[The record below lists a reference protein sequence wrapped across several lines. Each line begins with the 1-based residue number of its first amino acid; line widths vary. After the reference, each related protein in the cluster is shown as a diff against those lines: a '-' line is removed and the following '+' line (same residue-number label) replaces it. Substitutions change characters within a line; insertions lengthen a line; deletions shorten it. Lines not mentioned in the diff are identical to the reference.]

1 VVPDQPTAFDRPG
14 GLPLSV
20 EQISLRNVGETTQV
34 TSARWKKRAQHLIVL
49 ALLIGLS
56 ALFVIPFLWM
66 LSASIKTD
74 AQLFAFPIEW
84 VPNPPTLE
92 NYRYGMTFVPFD
104 RYILNTLIVAGFS
117 VAGTVI
123 SCSMVAYSLA
133 RINWPGRNILF
144 GILLATMMIPFPVT
158 MIPLFIMFSRLGW
171 VNTFLPLTVPAFFGT
186 AFFIFLLRQFFM
198 TIPKDLTD
206 AARVD
211 GANELRIFL
220 GVVIP
225 LSKPALASVALF
237 QFIGS
242 WSDFLGPLIYLG
254 GASDKFTVS
263 LGLSIFQGEYSTE
276 FGALM
281 AASTVMLLPI
291 VVLFF
296 FTQRTFIQGITLT
309 GIKG

>member
-1 VVPDQPTAFDRPG
+1 MSIDLVETRPVAEVAAPRRAW
-14 GLPLSV
+14 LQ
-20 EQISLRNVGETTQV
+20 ERALRLV
-34 TSARWKKRAQHLIVL
+34 AQ
-49 ALLIGLS
+49 LLLVGLS
-56 ALFVIPFLWM
+56 AVFIIPFLWM
-66 LSASIKTD
+66 LTASVKTD

-84 VPNPPTLE
+84 IPNPVTFDH
-92 NYRYGMTFVPFD
+92 YRYGLTFVPFP
-104 RYILNTLIVAGFS
+104 RYVLNTLIVAGVS

-133 RINWPGRNILF
+133 RINWPGRNVLLIV
-144 GILLATMMIPFPVT
+144 LLATLMIPFPVT
-158 MIPLFIMFSRLGW
+158 MVPLFVMFSDLGW
-171 VNTFLPLTVPAFFGT
+171 VNTFLPLTVPAFFGN

-198 TIPKDLTD
+198 TIPRELSD

-211 GANELRIFL
+211 GANEIRIFL
-220 GVVIP
+220 GVILP
-225 LSKPALASVALF
+225 LSKPALATVALF
-237 QFIGS
+237 QFIGA

-254 GASDKFTVS
+254 GASEKFTVS

-291 VVLFF
+291 VILFF

>member
-1 VVPDQPTAFDRPG
+1 MTLDAA
-14 GLPLSV
+14 
-20 EQISLRNVGETTQV
+20 
-34 TSARWKKRAQHLIVL
+34 SAHHRDNLHVSSRATWRSYAQRLMAHAALIF
-49 ALLIGLS
+49 LS
-56 ALFVIPFLWM
+56 AVFIVPFFWM
-66 LSASIKTD
+66 VTTSVKTD
-74 AQLFAFPIEW
+74 AQLFEFPIEW
-84 VPNPPTLE
+84 VPNPVTLDH
-92 NYRYGMTFVPFD
+92 YRYGLTFVPFG
-104 RYILNTLIVAGFS
+104 RYILNTLFVAGVS
-117 VAGTVI
+117 VAGTVL

-133 RINWPGRNILF
+133 RISWPGRNVLF
-144 GILLATMMIPFPVT
+144 IILLATLMIPFPVT
-158 MIPLFIMFSRLGW
+158 MVPLFIMFSNMGW
-171 VNTFLPLTVPAFFGT
+171 VNTFLPLTVPAFFGN

-198 TIPKDLTD
+198 TIPRDLSD

-220 GVVIP
+220 GVILP
-225 LSKPALASVALF
+225 LSKPALATVALF
-237 QFIGS
+237 TFINA

-254 GASDKFTVS
+254 GASEKFTVS

-296 FTQRTFIQGITLT
+296 LTQRTFIQGITLT